1 MEYVQYHGL
10 HRFCSSYCFVC
21 RSRRLASAEFLKDL
35 WSDVMFS
42 VIPPPRISESCNRKP
57 RTYTWFLHWPAV
69 SVIPVRMI
77 PCTFVRLPTVF
88 LLTHPALLL
97 SLCVSFH
104 TLLFLALAPSAET
117 HAYNICSMF
126 FLYFRFD
133 IITRKARRVE
143 WAGFS
148 CKSME
153 HEHYSCVI
161 SAEGALSHF
170 PQSNDVWYFSHFAVC
185 GLFWVCGLEKF
196 FF

>member
-1 MEYVQYHGL
+1 MEYVEYHGL
-10 HRFCSSYCFVC
+10 HRFCLSYCFVC

-42 VIPPPRISESCNRKP
+42 VIPPSHFWELQQKASYIYVISGLTCR
-57 RTYTWFLHWPAV
+57 L

-77 PCTFVRLPTVF
+77 PCTFVRFPTAF

-97 SLCVSFH
+97 SLCVSFR
-104 TLLFLALAPSAET
+104 TLLFLALAPSAQT

-143 WAGFS
+143 WAAFS

-161 SAEGALSHF
+161 STEGALSHF